1 METRKKT
8 IQKLQQ
14 LYDTLKSSLLRK
26 KIADKILI
34 LNLIIMIKKELL
46 ERIEVLEKKI
56 LSIELQINKS
66 DPYWTTNTT

>member
-26 KIADKILI
+26 KIADKILK
-34 LNLIIMIKKELL
+34 LKN
-46 ERIEVLEKKI
+46 
-56 LSIELQINKS
+56 NK
-66 DPYWTTNTT
+66 